1 MVDLLGQAG
10 LAEDNIQCPN
20 IAVALAREI
29 EGAMNRYKDL
39 KERGRIDIVFRQ
51 LVPSCT
57 KSIQS

>member
-29 EGAMNRYKDL
+29 EGAKNRYKDL
-39 KERGRIDIVFRQ
+39 KERGRIDIVFR
-51 LVPSCT
+51 
-57 KSIQS
+57 